1 MMEKE
6 REEVLNAGQE
16 DIRGL
21 APLVKAVLDTG
32 SLCVIGNEE
41 KIGAEKDLF
50 GETKNLFHS

>member
-6 REEVLNAGQE
+6 REEVLNATQE

-21 APLVKAVLDTG
+21 ASLVKAVLDSG

-41 KIGAEKDLF
+41 KIMAEKDLF